1 MENSQTITYFS
12 NQFVATLR
20 LEGSQE
26 KKKKKVKISKK
37 KASIRTNSLCHDK
50 N

>member
-1 MENSQTITYFS
+1 MDNSQTITYFS
-12 NQFVATLR
+12 NQFVATLS

-26 KKKKKVKISKK
+26 KKKKVKISKK
-37 KASIRTNSLCHDK
+37 KASIRTSSLCHDK

>member
-26 KKKKKVKISKK
+26 KKKKKSKNQQK
-37 KASIRTNSLCHDK
+37 ESQY
-50 N
+50 